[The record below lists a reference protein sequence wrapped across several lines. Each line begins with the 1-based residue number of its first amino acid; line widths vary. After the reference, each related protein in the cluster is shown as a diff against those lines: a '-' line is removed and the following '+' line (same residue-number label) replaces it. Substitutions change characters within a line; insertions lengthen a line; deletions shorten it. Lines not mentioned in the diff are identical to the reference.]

1 MKVTLTLSE
10 EQINQLI
17 HYSQTKS
24 ITTACNFVQSL
35 VAQIEKN
42 IMEGK

>member
-10 EQINQLI
+10 EQFNQLI

-35 VAQIEKN
+35 VAQLESKKDEK
-42 IMEGK
+42 